1 MTLKSEKFDGK
12 KFMWDG
18 KTYKTED
25 LAKDAENT
33 YKEDGFETR
42 VITEDDHYSVYTRRL
57 VTEIV
62 LEGEAPI

>member
-1 MTLKSEKFDGK
+1 MALKSKIFDGK

-18 KTYKTED
+18 KSYQTED
-25 LAKDAENT
+25 KAREAENA
-33 YKEDGFETR
+33 YKKNGFETR
-42 VITEDDHYSVYTRRL
+42 NIAEEDHFSVYTRRI